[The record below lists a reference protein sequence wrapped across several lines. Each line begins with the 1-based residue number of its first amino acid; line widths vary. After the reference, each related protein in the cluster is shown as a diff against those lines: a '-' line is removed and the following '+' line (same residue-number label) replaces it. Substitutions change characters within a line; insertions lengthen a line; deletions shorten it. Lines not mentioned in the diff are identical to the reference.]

1 MIFQTRSEQQI
12 LACSKVPF
20 GKCLCGIAASSRKA
34 IFADRVDSRHVI
46 SYKEISPQGYYCVP
60 ILSDEK
66 ILEVICLYV
75 NEGHKHKPKEEE
87 FLLAVANTLAGII
100 KRKRMEESLQKRE
113 LELEEKSNHLE
124 ESNVA
129 LKVLL
134 NQREEDKKELEENI
148 LFTMKIH
155 WQ

>member
-1 MIFQTRSEQQI
+1 
-12 LACSKVPF
+12 
-20 GKCLCGIAASSRKA
+20 
-34 IFADRVDSRHVI
+34 
-46 SYKEISPQGYYCVP
+46 
-60 ILSDEK
+60 
-66 ILEVICLYV
+66 
-75 NEGHKHKPKEEE
+75 
-87 FLLAVANTLAGII
+87 
-100 KRKRMEESLQKRE
+100 MEESLQKRE